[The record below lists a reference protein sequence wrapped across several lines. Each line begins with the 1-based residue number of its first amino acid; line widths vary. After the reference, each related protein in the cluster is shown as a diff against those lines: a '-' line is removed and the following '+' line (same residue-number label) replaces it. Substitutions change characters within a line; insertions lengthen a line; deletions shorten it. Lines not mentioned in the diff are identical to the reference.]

1 MTLFTLIGI
10 LFMLFLFYKII
21 MEVRDNYEN
30 QQEDEYVLSLVQDIS
45 KIHPKV
51 AEVIE
56 ELKFFKGDKS
66 YTLDKKYVYIC
77 KNDKKT
83 GELYHR
89 NQLILVL
96 LHEISHALCDE
107 VGHTEKFETIFDE
120 LLDYATKAGV
130 YNPNIPSVQNYCE

>member
-1 MTLFTLIGI
+1 
-10 LFMLFLFYKII
+10 MLFLFYKII

-45 KIHPKV
+45 RIHPKV
-51 AEVIE
+51 AQVVE

-120 LLDYATKAGV
+120 LLEYATKAGV

>member
-30 QQEDEYVLSLVQDIS
+30 QQEDEYILLLIEDIR

-51 AEVIE
+51 DEVVD
-56 ELKFFKGDKS
+56 ELKFFKGEKS

-89 NQLILVL
+89 NQLVLVL
-96 LHEISHALCDE
+96 IHEISHALCDE
-107 VGHTEKFETIFDE
+107 VGHTEKFEMIFDE
-120 LLDYATKAGV
+120 LLDNASKMGV
-130 YNPNIPSVQNYCE
+130 YNPDIPSVQNYCE

>member
-1 MTLFTLIGI
+1 
-10 LFMLFLFYKII
+10 MLFLFYKII

-45 KIHPKV
+45 RIHPKV
-51 AEVIE
+51 AQVVE

-107 VGHTEKFETIFDE
+107 VGHTEKFEKIFDE
-120 LLDYATKAGV
+120 LLDYATKSCV